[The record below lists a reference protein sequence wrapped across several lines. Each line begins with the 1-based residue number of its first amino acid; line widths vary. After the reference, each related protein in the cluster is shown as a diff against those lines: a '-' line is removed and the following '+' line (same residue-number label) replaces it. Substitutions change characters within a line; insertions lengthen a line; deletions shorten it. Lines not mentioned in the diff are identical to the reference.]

1 MTFLGRWADA
11 IENAVRPLARGL
23 TLLALSLVVV
33 MVLVL
38 VADVTGRF
46 AFKWSVIGAH
56 DAEVF
61 LMGIVALA
69 VLSYT
74 GLSKKHIRVELM
86 ISRAPKVARDI
97 IDACTGVMGL
107 MLWVLITWRTTLWSL
122 EIAQVKLT
130 SQVLLWPIA
139 PFAAFAAFCAL
150 VFSVVILAET
160 LRFIDQVIT
169 AKKKYALWL
178 IPGFGLIAAI
188 CYAALNVELP
198 LDRFTIGLIGIGSLV
213 VLVFLR
219 MPIGWAMGFVGLI
232 GVWYFRGLDAGF
244 VMMGTTPYIH
254 VADFKLTVFP
264 LFLLMGLVCWQAKIS
279 QDLYDTAYSWLGHF
293 PGGIG
298 SATIGACA
306 GFAAICGESMPT
318 AAAMGTIAIPEM
330 KRHNYND
337 SLATGCVAA
346 GGTLGILIPP
356 SIGFVWYAILTEES
370 IARLFIAGIIPGI
383 MLAALFIISIT
394 LRCKLNPKL
403 GPPGPSTTWRQ
414 KIGSLKGTWAMLLLF
429 LLIIGGLYMGV
440 FTPTEAAAIGAFI
453 AIVLMAVKGMIKR
466 LPKALMETGLTLG
479 MVMNIL
485 IGVMILGHFFTSSEV
500 AMRIAEF
507 VVGLEVSRYVILA
520 GILVLYIILGCL
532 MNIIPMIILTLPIFW
547 PTILAMGFDPIWYG
561 VIMVIIMEM
570 GQITPPIGMNVFV
583 IAGVAKDVPMG
594 TIFRGIIPFFVCEI
608 FAVTLLVIFP
618 KIALWLPSM
627 MR

>member
-1 MTFLGRWADA
+1 
-11 IENAVRPLARGL
+11 
-23 TLLALSLVVV
+23 
-33 MVLVL
+33 
-38 VADVTGRF
+38 
-46 AFKWSVIGAH
+46 
-56 DAEVF
+56 
-61 LMGIVALA
+61 
-69 VLSYT
+69 
-74 GLSKKHIRVELM
+74 
-86 ISRAPKVARDI
+86 
-97 IDACTGVMGL
+97 
-107 MLWVLITWRTTLWSL
+107 
-122 EIAQVKLT
+122 
-130 SQVLLWPIA
+130 
-139 PFAAFAAFCAL
+139 
-150 VFSVVILAET
+150 
-160 LRFIDQVIT
+160 
-169 AKKKYALWL
+169 
-178 IPGFGLIAAI
+178 
-188 CYAALNVELP
+188 
-198 LDRFTIGLIGIGSLV
+198 
-213 VLVFLR
+213 
-219 MPIGWAMGFVGLI
+219 
-232 GVWYFRGLDAGF
+232 
-244 VMMGTTPYIH
+244 
-254 VADFKLTVFP
+254 
-264 LFLLMGLVCWQAKIS
+264 
-279 QDLYDTAYSWLGHF
+279 
-293 PGGIG
+293 
-298 SATIGACA
+298 
-306 GFAAICGESMPT
+306 
-318 AAAMGTIAIPEM
+318 
-330 KRHNYND
+330 
-337 SLATGCVAA
+337 
-346 GGTLGILIPP
+346 
-356 SIGFVWYAILTEES
+356 
-370 IARLFIAGIIPGI
+370 

-429 LLIIGGLYMGV
+429 ILIIGGLYMGV

-500 AMRIAEF
+500 AIRIAEF
-507 VVGLEVSRYVILA
+507 VAGLEVSRYVILA

-583 IAGVAKDVPMG
+583 IAGVARDVPMG